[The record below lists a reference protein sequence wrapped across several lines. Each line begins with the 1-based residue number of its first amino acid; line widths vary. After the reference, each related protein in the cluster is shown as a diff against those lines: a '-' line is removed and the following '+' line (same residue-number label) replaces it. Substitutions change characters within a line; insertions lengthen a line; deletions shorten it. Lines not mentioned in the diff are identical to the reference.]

1 MKTVSVEVRRS
12 PSISIKVRQSSIPL
26 QFYLDR
32 AELQEFCMCAF
43 GAAPARILLERRLP
57 NFSSPLHQAT
67 RPMSFQCFL
76 LSRIVSDLAAVLQ
89 NITQQRVHVVN
100 KFQWGC
106 HMRRYSVFPGV
117 WVLGRGWTVPTLHAV
132 YNCASGVREGEC
144 T

>member
-1 MKTVSVEVRRS
+1 VKTVSVEVRRS
-12 PSISIKVRQSSIPL
+12 PSISIKVRRSSIPL

-32 AELQEFCMCAF
+32 AELQEFCVCAF

-57 NFSSPLHQAT
+57 NSSSPLHQAT

-117 WVLGRGWTVPTLHAV
+117 WVLGRGLTVPTLHVA
-132 YNCASGVREGEC
+132 YNCASVAREGER